1 MVISVSSTGQWVDV
15 TNPAALEEIQTDKFR
30 ALATAKMTVKT
41 DRNG

>member
-1 MVISVSSTGQWVDV
+1 MDRA
-15 TNPAALEEIQTDKFR
+15 NPAALEEIQADKFR

>member
-1 MVISVSSTGQWVDV
+1 MVMSVSSSGQWVDAA
-15 TNPAALEEIQTDKFR
+15 NPAALEEVQTDKFR